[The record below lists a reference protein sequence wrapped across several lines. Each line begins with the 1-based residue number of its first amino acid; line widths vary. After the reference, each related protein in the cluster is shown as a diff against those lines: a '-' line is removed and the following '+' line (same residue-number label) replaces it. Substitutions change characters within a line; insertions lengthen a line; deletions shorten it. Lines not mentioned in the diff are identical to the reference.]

1 MAASDIEVCNKA
13 LVTLGAQTITSLSSS
28 TPTDR
33 ELLCQKLYP
42 DALKAV
48 LRSHPW
54 NCATRRCYLVS
65 PGPSTTDKDTA
76 LTVAGR
82 DVFRSNATAAHT
94 GLRAVR
100 GASTLLRYF
109 EVVVRSTITDM
120 SIGVCAAG
128 HVLTN
133 YIGVTSNGW
142 SYRAD
147 GQKSNNATTGAY
159 GAAYNRDD
167 VIGVALNLTA
177 GTLTF
182 YLNGV
187 TQGTAYAAGLT
198 GATLFPAVTLF
209 DVSTQVEVNMVSSLW
224 AQTPPAGYV
233 EWPSLQA
240 PETDWTYS
248 LPLPTDWL
256 RTMAVGLKDDTDNYR
271 QEGAAILSNKN
282 PLALQ
287 YVGTLAESA
296 MDAQLSEVLTAY
308 MVWKLAYPITKSSSQ
323 ADQRAAE
330 YQAIARMA
338 RTTDG
343 QEQPIEF
350 ANDQRL
356 VTARTFGRFR

>member
-1 MAASDIEVCNKA
+1 MAATDIEVCNKA
-13 LVTLGAQTITSLSSS
+13 LVKLGAQTITSLSSGS
-28 TPTDR
+28 PSDR
-33 ELLCQKLYP
+33 ELLCRTLYP

-48 LRSHPW
+48 LRGHPW
-54 NCATRRCYLVS
+54 NVATKRCYLVS
-65 PGPSTTDKDTA
+65 PGPSTTDKDAA

-82 DVFRSNATAAHT
+82 DVFRSTATAAHT

-120 SIGVCAAG
+120 SVGVCAAG
-128 HVLTN
+128 HTLTN
-133 YIGVTSNGW
+133 YIGFASNGW

-147 GQKSNNATTGAY
+147 GQKSNNATTAAY
-159 GAAYNRDD
+159 GTAYNRDD

-187 TQGTAYAAGLT
+187 SQGSAYASGLT
-198 GATLFPAVTLF
+198 GATLFPAVTLY
-209 DVSTQVEVNMVSSLW
+209 DPSTQVEVNMVTSLW
-224 AQTPPAGYV
+224 SQTVPTGYV

-256 RTMAVGLKDDTDNYR
+256 RTMAVGLKDDVDNYR
-271 QEGAAILSNKN
+271 QEGSAILADKN
-282 PLALQ
+282 PLAFQ
-287 YVGTLAESA
+287 YVGTIAESA
-296 MDAQLSEVLTAY
+296 MDAQLTEAMTAY
-308 MVWKLAYPITKSSSQ
+308 MEWQLAYPITKSAAR
-323 ADQRAAE
+323 ADQAASA
-330 YQAIARMA
+330 YSALLKMA
-338 RTTDG
+338 RATDG

-350 ANDQRL
+350 ANDRRL
-356 VTARTFGRFR
+356 ITARTFGRFV